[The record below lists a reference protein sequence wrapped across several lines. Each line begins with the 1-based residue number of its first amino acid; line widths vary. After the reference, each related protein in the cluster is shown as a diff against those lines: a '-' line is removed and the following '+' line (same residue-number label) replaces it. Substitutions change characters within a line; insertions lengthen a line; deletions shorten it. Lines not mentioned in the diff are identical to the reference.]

1 MYGLITRY
9 FFSHGPEDGFDG
21 KAAQVPM
28 AVANTVNT
36 RENSY
41 FAMDYLKHLAT
52 SRAQSRLELINI
64 FCNNTA
70 SQLLNIR

>member
-1 MYGLITRY
+1 
-9 FFSHGPEDGFDG
+9 
-21 KAAQVPM
+21 M
-28 AVANTVNT
+28 AGANTLNA

-41 FAMDYLKHLAT
+41 FTMDYLKHLAT

>member
-1 MYGLITRY
+1 
-9 FFSHGPEDGFDG
+9 
-21 KAAQVPM
+21 M

-41 FAMDYLKHLAT
+41 FTMDYLKHLAT
-52 SRAQSRLELINI
+52 ARAQSRLELINI

-70 SQLLNIR
+70 SQLLNI